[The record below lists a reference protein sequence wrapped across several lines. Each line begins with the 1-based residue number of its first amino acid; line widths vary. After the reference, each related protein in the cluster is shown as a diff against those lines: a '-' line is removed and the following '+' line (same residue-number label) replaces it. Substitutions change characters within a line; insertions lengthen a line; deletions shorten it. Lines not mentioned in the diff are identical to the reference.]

1 MSFGVSRLS
10 LKQKM
15 DENQCCL
22 LVIKN
27 EIFRVSPQCEVI
39 DRPKIFF
46 FLIGTFFTIL
56 QDIPHL
62 HIEAGMYLKAIND
75 INILRSTTEEIDA
88 IINQLTDGQN
98 VSIDVIR
105 GEDTLK
111 TFGDKVNDK
120 LLLHP
125 PLLCFI

>member
-1 MSFGVSRLS
+1 
-10 LKQKM
+10 
-15 DENQCCL
+15 
-22 LVIKN
+22 
-27 EIFRVSPQCEVI
+27 
-39 DRPKIFF
+39 
-46 FLIGTFFTIL
+46 
-56 QDIPHL
+56 
-62 HIEAGMYLKAIND
+62 MYLKAIND

-125 PLLCFI
+125 LLLCFT